1 MMTINFIH
9 KAPLIQEMGFK
20 VIYNKTERLRNVLKS
35 ASTTFPFRITK
46 VISLIPPQ

>member
-9 KAPLIQEMGFK
+9 KAPLIQMGFK

-35 ASTTFPFRITK
+35 ASTTFPFGITK